1 MYRKGNRDARK
12 QSELEG
18 KSQSWSLRVIA
29 SVGLMVHP
37 RRGCGQHLNHS
48 LDICDPRRNSGGVSS
63 L

>member
-1 MYRKGNRDARK
+1 MYRKGNRNAGK

-37 RRGCGQHLNHS
+37 RRGSGQHLSHS
-48 LDICDPRRNSGGVSS
+48 LAQSVLWIFVIPGEI
-63 L
+63 